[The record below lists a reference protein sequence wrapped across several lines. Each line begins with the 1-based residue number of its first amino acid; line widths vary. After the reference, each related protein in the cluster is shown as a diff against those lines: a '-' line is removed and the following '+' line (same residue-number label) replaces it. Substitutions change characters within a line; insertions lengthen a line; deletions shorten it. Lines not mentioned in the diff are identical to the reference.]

1 MVYDRI
7 ENSRRY
13 ESLHELFARAFGVLR
28 RPDIGALPPGRHEID
43 GDRMYLVIVRKE
55 GTGKEQAV
63 LEAHRRYIDIQF
75 AVGGTDTI
83 GWKPL
88 RDCSA
93 ITQPYDEA
101 KDIMFY
107 GDAPAA
113 WTPVAPGMF
122 TIFFPDD
129 AHAPM
134 VGNGILHK
142 AVVKVS
148 VPSPPR

>member
-13 ESLHELFARAFGVLR
+13 EALHELFGRAFGVLR
-28 RPDIGALPPGRHEID
+28 RPDIASLPPGRHEID

-55 GTGKEQAV
+55 GTGREQAV

-75 AVGGTDTI
+75 AVVGTDTI
-83 GWKPL
+83 GWKPS
-88 RDCSA
+88 RDCAAVS
-93 ITQPYDEA
+93 QPYDES
-101 KDIMFY
+101 KDIMFFS
-107 GDAPAA
+107 DAPVA

-134 VGNGILHK
+134 VGDGILHK
-142 AVVKVS
+142 AVVKVAL
-148 VPSPPR
+148 P

>member
-13 ESLHELFARAFGVLR
+13 ESLHELFGRAFGVLR
-28 RPDIGALPPGRHEID
+28 RADLAALPPGRHEID
-43 GDRMYLVIVRKE
+43 GDRMYLVIVQKE

-83 GWKPL
+83 GWKPS
-88 RDCSA
+88 RDCRAVSE
-93 ITQPYDEA
+93 PYDES
-101 KDIMFY
+101 KDIMFFS
-107 GDAPAA
+107 DPPVA
-113 WTPVAPGMF
+113 WTPVAQGMF

-134 VGNGILHK
+134 VGSGMLHK
-142 AVVKVS
+142 AVVKVA
-148 VPSPPR
+148 VR